1 MDAIEF
7 EDIYNVLHEV
17 NIISIS
23 VRILLA
29 MIMGGILGFERGLK
43 NRPAGFRTYM
53 LVCIGSTLV
62 MITNQY
68 MCQTFIGFDID
79 PARLGAQVVSGIGFL
94 GAGTIIVTNRNQ
106 IRGLTTAAGLWVAAC
121 LGLAIGIGFYSGA
134 IIGGIAIV
142 IAMIFLHKVD
152 EKIRTGGKLLDIYVE
167 FDNITHISS
176 FMNFLKDNNLEVQDM
191 LLNKGEI
198 PGMDSIALVITLK
211 SNKKM
216 HHTYVIELL
225 SHAQGIQYIEEI

>member
-1 MDAIEF
+1 MNGINFDG
-7 EDIYNVLHEV
+7 IYNMLHEV
-17 NIISIS
+17 NIVSIS

-29 MIMGGILGFERGLK
+29 MLMGGVLGFERGIK

-68 MCQTFIGFDID
+68 MCQTFTDYNID

-94 GAGTIIVTNRNQ
+94 GAGTIIVTSRNQ
-106 IRGLTTAAGLWVAAC
+106 IKGLTTAAGLWVAAC
-121 LGLAIGIGFYSGA
+121 LGLAIGTGFYSGA

-152 EKIRTGGKLLDIYVE
+152 QKIRTGGKIIDIYIE
-167 FDNITHISS
+167 FDNIGHISS
-176 FMNFLKDNNLEVQDM
+176 FMNYVKENDLEVQDM
-191 LLNKGEI
+191 LMNKGEI
-198 PGMDSIALVITLK
+198 PGMDSIALVISLK

-216 HHTYVIELL
+216 HHAYVIQLL